1 MLQVLFATD
10 PILKLIQNILKSGLD
25 LQSTCPTIEVLVQTY
40 SKMNQITGRGFEPK
54 EMFQLFGK
62 LNSEYKNGQ
71 HDAEEG
77 LLLILNSIHDELD
90 ALRKLSEKNDT
101 TTNNNNNIQMDS
113 EDGDWQTMTKSGKTV
128 TTAKKVALQKTTFIS
143 RYFGGSLTS
152 SVRIESAN
160 EKTTRTSN
168 NNVAS
173 RAAFSTTEQPF
184 MTLPLEISKANDIQS
199 ALRYLSKVE
208 NVDGYQARLSRQQL
222 CNCILHIILPYHM
235 AHMLVRLRL
244 VITKIQVNGNV
255 VSASRKLTI
264 SKLPEIL
271 ILTVKWFEFNPYTL
285 NIEKVVKSLRLPE
298 TLTLP
303 HECLNQSIKR
313 KPPVYELYAI
323 INHYGG
329 TPCSGHY
336 TSEVRSDTNYGSVTG
351 PQWFQWDDSLVSEI
365 PLDTV
370 FSGSDPN
377 RTPYILFYRRKR
389 N

>member
-10 PILKLIQNILKSGLD
+10 PILKLFQNILKSGLD
-25 LQSTCPTIEVLVQTY
+25 LQSTCPTIDVLVQTY
-40 SKMNQITGRGFEPK
+40 SKMNQISGRGFEPK
-54 EMFQLFGK
+54 EMYQWFGK

-90 ALRKLSEKNDT
+90 ALRKLSEKTDT

-113 EDGDWQTMTKSGKTV
+113 EDGDWQTMTKSGKKV
-128 TTAKKVALQKTTFIS
+128 TTAKKVASQETTFVS

-173 RAAFSTTEQPF
+173 RGAFSTTEQPF

-222 CNCILHIILPYHM
+222 
-235 AHMLVRLRL
+235 
-244 VITKIQVNGNV
+244 
-255 VSASRKLTI
+255 
-264 SKLPEIL
+264 
-271 ILTVKWFEFNPYTL
+271 
-285 NIEKVVKSLRLPE
+285 
-298 TLTLP
+298 
-303 HECLNQSIKR
+303 
-313 KPPVYELYAI
+313 
-323 INHYGG
+323 
-329 TPCSGHY
+329 
-336 TSEVRSDTNYGSVTG
+336 
-351 PQWFQWDDSLVSEI
+351 
-365 PLDTV
+365 
-370 FSGSDPN
+370 
-377 RTPYILFYRRKR
+377 
-389 N
+389 

>member
-1 MLQVLFATD
+1 LYGLPKGLVNRSNFCWINSMLQVLFATD

-208 NVDGYQARLSRQQL
+208 NVDGYQ
-222 CNCILHIILPYHM
+222 
-235 AHMLVRLRL
+235 
-244 VITKIQVNGNV
+244 VNGNV

-303 HECLNQSIKR
+303 RECLNQSIKR

-351 PQWFQWDDSLVSEI
+351 PQWFQLDDSLVSEI